1 MTYNKLIRD
10 IFEKEY
16 LGLLRSYG
24 TASDETS
31 FRITAARAL
40 GLANAV
46 MSNSKDSGENS
57 LQGLTVYTSD
67 SVEEFFEDAWP
78 TLAKRLE
85 LTDVA
90 LPTGLDGVA
99 SLAPILHEKGLILL
113 IKSAQTDVDAQTGV
127 LILDTNL
134 ASGDQILGVLF
145 LIGLERIFTAE
156 DASRLKTL
164 IEAAQSEDTRPM
176 AIRQMIDTV
185 LESEE
190 ASAVNAGWS
199 AP

>member
-145 LIGLERIFTAE
+145 LIGLERMFTAE